1 MALSAVDIST
11 FAPRFEI
18 IVNGARL
25 RADVSHVIT
34 SLEIEQELNK
44 MNSFKFQVQDEYAP
58 AGGQGEQSV
67 RPFRWLG
74 HPLFKFGNEVS
85 ISLGYL
91 KLKKVTQGKIQNISA
106 SFTQGLAPTF
116 SVEGA
121 DSAYVFLTTP
131 SDVEPYR
138 DKTDSDIVGQIAN
151 QAQLTPDVDPTSDVF
166 PVKIKQGGKSY
177 LQFIEE
183 LAKSNGYEYSLSGR
197 TLSFIQPKTDRPAD
211 MSLTWGR
218 DLLSFSPQLKTD
230 AMYTEVI
237 VRAWDRNGRKMIE
250 ARANAGDEH
259 RQESQKRFG
268 SEVAQQIYGQAVRV
282 ITDRPVTSQAEAQ
295 KIALAELQRSSDGLI
310 EASIE
315 MVGRPDLR
323 PGMRIQLD
331 GVGEWFSG
339 KYYVNKATHRIS
351 NEGYR
356 TSCDMKRS
364 AV

>member
-1 MALSAVDIST
+1 MALSAVDISS

-25 RADVSHVIT
+25 SADVSHVIT

>member
-11 FAPRFEI
+11 YAPRFEI
-18 IVNGARL
+18 IVNGSRL
-25 RADVSHVIT
+25 SADVSHVIS

-58 AGGQGEQSV
+58 AGAQGAQSA

-74 HPLFKFGNEVS
+74 HPLFKFGNDVS
-85 ISLGYL
+85 LSLGYL
-91 KLKKVTQGKIQNISA
+91 TLQKMTQGKIQNISA
-106 SFTQGLAPTF
+106 SFTHELAPTF

-138 DKTDSDIVGQIAN
+138 DKTDSDIVSQIAN
-151 QAQLTPDVDPTSDVF
+151 QAQLTADVDATSEVF

-197 TLSFIQPKTDRPAD
+197 TLSFVRPKTDRPPD
-211 MSLTWGR
+211 MSFTWGR
-218 DLLSFSPQLKTD
+218 NLLSFNPRLRTD
-230 AMYTEVI
+230 AVYTEVI
-237 VRAWDRNGRKMIE
+237 VRAWDRSGRKMIE

-259 RQESQKRFG
+259 QQESQKQFG
-268 SEVAQQIYGQAVRV
+268 SQVAQQIYGQAVRV
-282 ITDRPVTSQAEAQ
+282 ITDRPVTSQAEAR

-310 EASIE
+310 EATIE

-323 PGMRIQLD
+323 PGTRIQLD

-351 NEGYR
+351 NQGYR
-356 TSCDMKRS
+356 TSCEMKRN
-364 AV
+364 AL